1 MLLSRMPMTANIYDA
16 IACFGCVVC
25 AFAASKLIVALFNAL
40 PAKWL
45 CDYNEQPGAELYGK
59 RLFFRPHG
67 IVITLVLTAA
77 FIGLFYQYGYSF
89 YFFACSFAA
98 VILLLIS
105 FADYRYSIIPDQFTL
120 VLLLTATAVTGYDLL
135 SKQHLFSP
143 DWLSPLYGAAAGA
156 GLMLALGLFGKL
168 LYKKEAIG
176 FGDVKLFGA
185 IGILTGFPQILIVF
199 LLTIFLAFFHIIYL
213 LLRKRISKEV
223 YLPLGPYLCLGLLLF
238 LAFNR
243 QINGFCSWYMSLL
256 SF

>member
-1 MLLSRMPMTANIYDA
+1 M
-16 IACFGCVVC
+16 
-25 AFAASKLIVALFNAL
+25 
-40 PAKWL
+40 
-45 CDYNEQPGAELYGK
+45 
-59 RLFFRPHG
+59 
-67 IVITLVLTAA
+67 
-77 FIGLFYQYGYSF
+77 
-89 YFFACSFAA
+89 
-98 VILLLIS
+98 LIS
-105 FADYRYSIIPDQFTL
+105 IADYRYSIIPDQFTL

-135 SKQHLFSP
+135 SKQHLFIP

-243 QINGFCSWYMSLL
+243 QINGFFSWYMSLL

>member
-1 MLLSRMPMTANIYDA
+1 MA
-16 IACFGCVVC
+16 
-25 AFAASKLIVALFNAL
+25 
-40 PAKWL
+40 
-45 CDYNEQPGAELYGK
+45 
-59 RLFFRPHG
+59 
-67 IVITLVLTAA
+67 LVLTAA
-77 FIGLFYQYGYSF
+77 FIGMYYQYGGSF
-89 YFFACSFAA
+89 YFFAYCFAA
-98 VILLLIS
+98 IILLMIS
-105 FADYRYSIIPDQFTL
+105 IADYRYFIIPDQFTL
-120 VLLLTATAVTGYDLL
+120 VLLLTAAAVTGYDLL

-168 LYKKEAIG
+168 RYKKEAIG

-238 LAFNR
+238 LAFHR
-243 QINGFCSWYMSLL
+243 QINGFFSWYMSLL